1 MKLAISAGGTGGHIF
16 PGIAVAETLKAMGT
30 KHDVVF
36 IGTREGLE
44 GKIIPAAG
52 FRLLYVE
59 AHQFLG
65 RSPLYK
71 VLTLMRLI
79 KGIVMSMQILRE
91 EKPDAILGMGGFTC
105 VPVIIA
111 GRFLG
116 IPAFLHEQNVQPGLA
131 NKFLSKITKGTFIS
145 FKETTKYLTTKKVLH
160 TGNPLQKKLAQ
171 YEGTKKEGE
180 FGIFV
185 FGGSRGA
192 RSINDAVLTLL
203 PHLESYKN
211 TVVYHQTGQE
221 DFDRVSAAYK
231 KTPIMHEVFP
241 FTNEMAKYYN
251 HSDVVISRA
260 GATTIFELAYFKKA
274 AILIPYPYS
283 AGNHQWENASEV
295 ERMGGAYVIANEEAT
310 GERLFGAIKHLMKE
324 PVILKELGEN
334 IGKIYLSDA
343 AEHIIG
349 GVERGLA

>member
-16 PGIAVAETLKAMGT
+16 PGIAVAETLKAIGT

-79 KGIVMSMQILRE
+79 KGIAMSMQILRK

-111 GRFLG
+111 GRLLG

-145 FKETTKYLTTKKVLH
+145 FKETKKYLTTKKILH
-160 TGNPLQKKLAQ
+160 TGNPLQKKLSQ

-211 TVVYHQTGQE
+211 TVIYHQTGQE
-221 DFDRVSAAYK
+221 DFDRVSAVYK

-274 AILIPYPYS
+274 AILIPIP
-283 AGNHQWENASEV
+283 
-295 ERMGGAYVIANEEAT
+295 IP
-310 GERLFGAIKHLMKE
+310 
-324 PVILKELGEN
+324 PVITNGRTPPKWNAWE
-334 IGKIYLSDA
+334 
-343 AEHIIG
+343 EHT
-349 GVERGLA
+349 